1 MKCPRCSF
9 DNPAGFAF
17 CGQCGSKLA
26 ASEDQ
31 LTPAELD
38 QLRRYLPSSLID
50 EWQFHLAAP
59 PPGLLKQST
68 DHLYR
73 LIDTTTT
80 YLPAHIVDRI
90 LRDPVP
96 GQISGEFVKGSLL
109 FADISG
115 FTAMSERLS
124 RIGREGAEEITGIVN
139 RYFSAMLTL
148 LREYDGYLVKF
159 GGDALLGLFLEPYG
173 AQRAVQS
180 AVRMQE
186 AMREFAE
193 LRTSQGVFPLRMK
206 IGLHQGRLF
215 SAQLGNVDNMEYM
228 LFGPACHCAK
238 GCAGHRV

>member
-1 MKCPRCSF
+1 M
-9 DNPAGFAF
+9 
-17 CGQCGSKLA
+17 
-26 ASEDQ
+26 
-31 LTPAELD
+31 
-38 QLRRYLPSSLID
+38 
-50 EWQFHLAAP
+50 
-59 PPGLLKQST
+59 
-68 DHLYR
+68 
-73 LIDTTTT
+73 
-80 YLPAHIVDRI
+80 
-90 LRDPVP
+90 
-96 GQISGEFVKGSLL
+96 

-206 IGLHQGRLF
+206 IGLHQGRFF
-215 SAQLGNVDNMEYM
+215 SAQLGNADNMEYM
-228 LFGPACHCAK
+228 LFGPDVNATALAE
-238 GCAGHRV
+238 GAAAAGEVLIDRDTLRCAGDAVPGQARAK